1 MAKSAFAGE
10 MRTKVTIQREDA
22 VTRPNGYTEM
32 AWESIFP
39 GPVWCKW
46 VNSHGTEVFD
56 ALRLELGEVVTLTM
70 RYSPLVDIR
79 CRVLHAGDAA
89 AVAAAPEAARE
100 ELARKLAYSII
111 SLDNVEDKGEYLE
124 IKLRRRSPA

>member
-1 MAKSAFAGE
+1 MAKSALAGE
-10 MRTKVTIQREDA
+10 LRTKVVIQGETTA
-22 VTRPNGYTEM
+22 IHPSGYTQR
-32 AWESIFP
+32 AWESLFP

>member
-46 VNSHGTEVFD
+46 VNAHGTEVFD

-89 AVAAAPEAARE
+89 AVAR
-100 ELARKLAYSII
+100 RT
-111 SLDNVEDKGEYLE
+111 
-124 IKLRRRSPA
+124 RRRRGKSWPESWPIPSSAWTMWRTRGNTWRSS

>member
-10 MRTKVTIQREDA
+10 MRTKATIQRQVQVD
-22 VTRPNGYTEM
+22 RPNGYTER

-39 GPVWCKW
+39 SPVWCKW

-56 ALRLELGEVVTLTM
+56 ALRLELGEVATLTM

-79 CRVLHAGDAA
+79 CRVLHERDAA

-100 ELARKLAYSII
+100 DLARRLAYSII

>member
-10 MRTKVTIQREDA
+10 LRTKVVIQGETTA
-22 VTRPNGYTEM
+22 INASGHTQTV
-32 AWESIFP
+32 WENRFP

-46 VNSHGTEVFD
+46 VNAHGTEAFD

-70 RYSPLVDIR
+70 RYSPMVDIR
-79 CRVLHAGDAA
+79 CRVLHERDAA

-100 ELARKLAYSII
+100 DLARKLAYSII